1 MNNAAIRDLVTR
13 DALEQSDQAQHAVV
27 TGYTIKQN
35 EQGCKITHFNW
46 LFFFLFFLL
55 FFFSFSVFF
64 FFRFMQARLRYTR
77 VKRVS
82 SMRTT
87 GHQCTLSLGKI
98 GYHRVSGNKAR
109 QIIIFTQH

>member
-1 MNNAAIRDLVTR
+1 MKNAAIRDLVTR

-46 LFFFLFFLL
+46 LFFFLFF
-55 FFFSFSVFF
+55 FFFLLLFF
-64 FFRFMQARLRYTR
+64 FFRFMQARLSYTR

-98 GYHRVSGNKAR
+98 GYYCVSGNKAR